1 MVVPIQR
8 QTSVMVEVSGLS
20 ESQTSPI
27 LTGKVKIK
35 SLSVIQEKKKSNL
48 MTYISNIKQHCTND
62 IFNNPISRAKT
73 NKFLSR
79 NYVRHHL

>member
-1 MVVPIQR
+1 MVPIQR

-35 SLSVIQEKKKSNL
+35 SLSVIQEKKSNL
-48 MTYISNIKQHCTND
+48 MTYQILNSIAQMIFKTILFQELKQINFYQE
-62 IFNNPISRAKT
+62 I
-73 NKFLSR
+73 
-79 NYVRHHL
+79 V

>member
-1 MVVPIQR
+1 MVPIQR

-35 SLSVIQEKKKSNL
+35 SLSVRKKKSNL

-62 IFNNPISRAKT
+62 IYNNPISRAKT
-73 NKFLSR
+73 NKFLSK
-79 NYVRHHL
+79 NCVRHHL

>member
-35 SLSVIQEKKKSNL
+35 SLSVIQEKKIKSDD
-48 MTYISNIKQHCTND
+48 ISNIKQHFTND
-62 IFNNPISRAKT
+62 I
-73 NKFLSR
+73 
-79 NYVRHHL
+79 

>member
-35 SLSVIQEKKKSNL
+35 SLSVIQEKKSNQ
-48 MTYISNIKQHCTND
+48 MTYQILNSIAQMIFKTILFQELKQINFYQE
-62 IFNNPISRAKT
+62 I
-73 NKFLSR
+73 
-79 NYVRHHL
+79 V

>member
-27 LTGKVKIK
+27 LTGKMKIK
-35 SLSVIQEKKKSNL
+35 SLSVIQEKKSNL
-48 MTYISNIKQHCTND
+48 MTYQILNSIAQMIFKTILFQELKQINFYQE
-62 IFNNPISRAKT
+62 I
-73 NKFLSR
+73 
-79 NYVRHHL
+79 V

>member
-35 SLSVIQEKKKSNL
+35 SLSVIQEKKSNL
-48 MTYISNIKQHCTND
+48 MTYQILNSIAQMIFKTILFQELKQINFYQE
-62 IFNNPISRAKT
+62 I
-73 NKFLSR
+73 
-79 NYVRHHL
+79 V

>member
-35 SLSVIQEKKKSNL
+35 SLSVIQEKKSNL
-48 MTYISNIKQHCTND
+48 MTYQILNSIAQMICITILFQELKQINFYQE
-62 IFNNPISRAKT
+62 I
-73 NKFLSR
+73 
-79 NYVRHHL
+79 V